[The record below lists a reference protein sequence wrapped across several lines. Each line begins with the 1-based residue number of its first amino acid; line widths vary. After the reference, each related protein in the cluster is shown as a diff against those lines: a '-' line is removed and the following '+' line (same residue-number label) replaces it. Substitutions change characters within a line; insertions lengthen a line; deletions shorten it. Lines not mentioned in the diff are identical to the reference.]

1 MNDHSMPQVGDDERA
16 GFSPGAALR
25 GARVAR
31 GLSVEEVAHALKLAP
46 RQIEAIEADAFDQLR
61 GLTFARGFVRNY
73 ARHLGLDAEPLVAA
87 IVSDVDLRQIELAP
101 VSNARGEMPV
111 ARSSLG
117 TLLPA
122 GITLAVLVAVA
133 LAGWHFGWFRVP
145 TAGVSLEQ
153 AAPAAVEVS
162 KPVDAPQPQAGLA
175 VETPPQPVA
184 GPAPEVVPP
193 PIAASAAATAPA
205 TAATPEPAA
214 KAPPA
219 LGTQRLSFQFEGDS
233 WVEIRDGR
241 GKVVHSQLHKA
252 GSADDIDVGVG
263 GPHALVVGNAG
274 SVRLRVNGQ
283 PVDLAPHVR
292 VSVARLNVQ

>member
-1 MNDHSMPQVGDDERA
+1 MSRVEDDERV

-31 GLSVEEVAHALKLAP
+31 GLSIEEVAHALKLAP

-73 ARHLGLDAEPLVAA
+73 ARHLGLDAEPLVGA
-87 IVSDVDLRQIELAP
+87 IVADTDPRQVELAP

-111 ARSSLG
+111 ARSSMG

-133 LAGWHFGWFRVP
+133 LAGWHFGWYRVP
-145 TAGVSLEQ
+145 TASVAHDQ
-153 AAPAAVEVS
+153 AAPVAVDVAR
-162 KPVDAPQPQAGLA
+162 PADAPRRQGGQAS
-175 VETPPQPVA
+175 EMSPPQPVVA
-184 GPAPEVVPP
+184 PAPEAVPTP
-193 PIAASAAATAPA
+193 AAVPAPAATQ
-205 TAATPEPAA
+205 EPSAA

-219 LGTQRLSFQFEGDS
+219 PGMQRMSFQFDGDS

-252 GSADDIDVGVG
+252 GSADDVDVGGG
-263 GPHALVVGNAG
+263 GPYTLVIGNAG
-274 SVRLRVNGQ
+274 SVRLRVNDK

>member
-1 MNDHSMPQVGDDERA
+1 MPQVGDDGHA

-46 RQIEAIEADAFDQLR
+46 RQIEAIEADAFDRLR

-87 IVSDVDLRQIELAP
+87 IVADVDPRQVELSP

-145 TAGVSLEQ
+145 TASVSVEQ
-153 AAPAAVEVS
+153 ATPAAVEVS
-162 KPVDAPQPQAGLA
+162 RLGDATRPQAGPA
-175 VETPPQPVA
+175 AETPPQPVA
-184 GPAPEVVPP
+184 APAPDVVPAP
-193 PIAASAAATAPA
+193 ATAPAAATAPVSGVS
-205 TAATPEPAA
+205 PEPAA

-219 LGTQRLSFQFEGDS
+219 PGTQRMSFQFEGDS

-241 GKVVHSQLHKA
+241 GKVIHSQLHKA
-252 GSADDIDVGVG
+252 GSADDIDVGAG
-263 GPHALVVGNAG
+263 GPYALVVGNAG
-274 SVRLRVNGQ
+274 SVRLRVNDK
-283 PVDLAPHVR
+283 PVDMTPHVK
-292 VSVARLNVQ
+292 VSVARLSVQ